1 MITAEV
7 AQVIAVLNT
16 KIPVMNL
23 RHLKQTQSGL
33 LAVYTDPTTALDV
46 ARRLRTRRPAP
57 GMRVRYALYWGDVS
71 VAGNG
76 IPWGHEGDVLHSI
89 LYLANEDRII
99 ATDAGELPESDRVL
113 MPSGAVAQLHPDLR
127 QQFVCLGSY
136 RVAGCSGA
144 LEIWIERPENA
155 DRHN

>member
-23 RHLKQTQSGL
+23 RHLKQTHTGL
-33 LAVYTDPTTALDV
+33 LAVYTDPSTALDV
-46 ARRLRTRRPAP
+46 ARRLRTRKTAP
-57 GMRVRYALYWGDVS
+57 GMLVRYGLYWGDVS
-71 VAGNG
+71 VASNG

-89 LYLANEDRII
+89 LYLASGDRII
-99 ATDAGELPESDRVL
+99 ATEAGDLPESDRVL
-113 MPSGAVAQLHPDLR
+113 MPSGAVVQLHPELR
-127 QQFVCLGSY
+127 AQFVCLGSY

-144 LEIWIERPENA
+144 LEIWTERQSM
-155 DRHN
+155 